1 VEKNQNHSN
10 CHKKNDDYKEIESE
24 KISLYKS
31 TQSAAVKLEKI
42 CQILTTK
49 MSLSRQSKKWVLI
62 GVAILGLC
70 YFVLHSSGKNSSN
83 QNCPECSKTNNNSSG
98 KVIASRKTVN
108 KAADGKVYEYDR
120 NSPIIF
126 IGGVPRSG
134 TTLMR
139 AMLDAHPEVR
149 CGEETRVVPRILQMR
164 SKWMKSEKESMRL
177 EEAGL
182 TGDVLDSAISAFVLE
197 VVARHGEAS
206 PRLCNKDPFTLKS
219 GAYLKRLFPNSKFL
233 FMVRDGRATVH
244 SIITRK
250 VTITGF
256 DLKSY
261 KQSLTKWNAA
271 ISAMNDQCEEL
282 GSDHCLKVYY
292 EQLVLHPRKW
302 LTKILKFLEL
312 DWTEDVMHH
321 EKQINKEHG
330 ISLSKVERSSDQ
342 VVKPVNLEALSKW
355 VGMMPDDVIEDMANI
370 APMLEKMGYDPDGN
384 PPKYGTPDDEVV
396 KNTNE
401 INAHKDDWEKRGE
414 IVKSNSKKKD
424 VAG

>member
-1 VEKNQNHSN
+1 MYDQIV
-10 CHKKNDDYKEIESE
+10 
-24 KISLYKS
+24 S
-31 TQSAAVKLEKI
+31 T
-42 CQILTTK
+42 
-49 MSLSRQSKKWVLI
+49 MSLSRQSRKWLLI
-62 GVAILGLC
+62 GVVILGLC
-70 YFVLHSSGKNSSN
+70 YFALHSSGKGSSGNSSS
-83 QNCPECSKTNNNSSG
+83 QNCPECSNTIMKNNNASG
-98 KVIASRKTVN
+98 KIIASRKTVN
-108 KAADGKVYEYDR
+108 MSPDGKVYEYDR

-149 CGEETRVVPRILQMR
+149 CGEETRVVPRILQMK

-177 EEAGL
+177 EEAGI
-182 TGDVLDSAISAFVLE
+182 TGDVLDSAVSAFILE
-197 VVARHGEAS
+197 VVAKHGEPS
-206 PRLCNKDPFTLKS
+206 SRLCNKDPFTLKS
-219 GAYLKRLFPNSKFL
+219 GAYLKHLFPKSKFL

-261 KQSLTKWNAA
+261 RQSLTKWNAA

-282 GSDHCLKVYY
+282 GSDYCLKVYY

-302 LTKILKFLEL
+302 LTKILKFLNLE
-312 DWTEDVMHH
+312 WTEDVLHH
-321 EKQINKEHG
+321 EKQINKAHG
-330 ISLSKVERSSDQ
+330 ISLSKVERTSDQ

-355 VGMMPDDVIEDMANI
+355 VGMMPDDVVEDMANI
-370 APMLEKMGYDPDGN
+370 APMLEKMGYDPKGN
-384 PPKYGTPDDEVV
+384 PPNYGTPDEEVV

-401 INAHKDDWEKRGE
+401 VKAHKDDWEKIGDM
-414 IVKSNSKKKD
+414 VKSNSKKKFQLD
-424 VAG
+424 KFHIHSILI

>member
-1 VEKNQNHSN
+1 
-10 CHKKNDDYKEIESE
+10 
-24 KISLYKS
+24 
-31 TQSAAVKLEKI
+31 
-42 CQILTTK
+42 
-49 MSLSRQSKKWVLI
+49 MSRQSKKLLML
-62 GVAILGLC
+62 GVAILGIC
-70 YFVLHSSGKNSSN
+70 YFVLHFSGKNGNSSS
-83 QNCPECSKTNNNSSG
+83 QNCQECANSIIKSNNTKIIS
-98 KVIASRKTVN
+98 SRKTVHVSP
-108 KAADGKVYEYDR
+108 DGKVYEYDR
-120 NSPIIF
+120 NSPIVF

-139 AMLDAHPEVR
+139 AMLDAHPDVR

-164 SKWMKSEKESMRL
+164 SHWMKSQKESMRL

-182 TGDVLDSAISAFVLE
+182 TGDVLDSALSAFILE

-206 PRLCNKDPFTLKS
+206 PRLCNKVPFTLKS
-219 GAYLKRLFPNSKFL
+219 GTYLKHLFPKSKFL

-261 KQSLTKWNAA
+261 RQSLTKWNAA

-282 GSDHCLKVYY
+282 GSDYCLKVYY
-292 EQLVLHPRKW
+292 EQLILHPRKW

-321 EKQINKEHG
+321 EKQINKAHG

-355 VGMMPDDVIEDMANI
+355 VGMMPDDVVEDMANI
-370 APMLEKMGYDPDGN
+370 APMLEKMGYDPNGN
-384 PPKYGTPDDEVV
+384 PPNYGTPDDEVV

-401 INAHKDDWEKRGE
+401 VKAHKDDWERQGE
-414 IVKSNSKKKD
+414 IVKSNSKKK
-424 VAG
+424 VNAG